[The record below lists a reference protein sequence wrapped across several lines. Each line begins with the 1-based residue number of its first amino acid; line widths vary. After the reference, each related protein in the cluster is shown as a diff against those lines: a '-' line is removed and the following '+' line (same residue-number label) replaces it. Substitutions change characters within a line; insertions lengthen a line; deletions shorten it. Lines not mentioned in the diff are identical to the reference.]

1 MFGRRSDGR
10 RLDHIDPIVQVM
22 PYIMTKRNDA
32 MNMITEYVDYDPI
45 ADYIKKRSKEGVKVS
60 FTALVVAAYTR
71 AIAEYPA
78 LNRFIMNKQVFARN
92 TINASLTVLRNA
104 KDKNNLDEALIKMT
118 FKPDATIDEVA
129 GQINRLTA
137 DAVDAD
143 ADNGTADFAGKI
155 IKFRLLVQLVVALAR
170 LMDRYG
176 ILPKALYDISPFHCS
191 MFITNVASI
200 GLSTIYHH
208 LYNFGNTSIFI
219 SLGKFERKAVPSHD
233 GVQFKTVIPL
243 GVVTDERICGG
254 ANYAQG
260 LMYFKKLLLHPE
272 LLETRPEH
280 INYDYDFSDW
290 QKKQDAKA
298 AQKAAKLAAK
308 AKK

>member
-10 RLDHIDPIVQVM
+10 RLDHIDPIVQFMPYVM
-22 PYIMTKRNDA
+22 PTRNDA

-129 GQINRLTA
+129 EQ
-137 DAVDAD
+137 
-143 ADNGTADFAGKI
+143 
-155 IKFRLLVQLVVALAR
+155 
-170 LMDRYG
+170 
-176 ILPKALYDISPFHCS
+176 
-191 MFITNVASI
+191 
-200 GLSTIYHH
+200 
-208 LYNFGNTSIFI
+208 
-219 SLGKFERKAVPSHD
+219 
-233 GVQFKTVIPL
+233 
-243 GVVTDERICGG
+243 
-254 ANYAQG
+254 
-260 LMYFKKLLLHPE
+260 YFK
-272 LLETRPEH
+272 
-280 INYDYDFSDW
+280 
-290 QKKQDAKA
+290 
-298 AQKAAKLAAK
+298 
-308 AKK
+308 